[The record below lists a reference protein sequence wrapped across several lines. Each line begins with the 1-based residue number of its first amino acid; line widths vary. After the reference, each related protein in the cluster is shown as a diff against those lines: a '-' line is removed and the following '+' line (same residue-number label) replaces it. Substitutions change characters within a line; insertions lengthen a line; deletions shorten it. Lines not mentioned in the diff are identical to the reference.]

1 MKTVVALLA
10 LACATP
16 ALAADASSFAT
27 LADRYWDEN
36 LADQPDFATS
46 KGVHTYDARL
56 VDMSPAAVKRRI
68 AAMHAW
74 RDRLAAVDASKLSPD
89 ERADLA
95 TVRTNNESNLVAY
108 EVVREW
114 QRRPRVY
121 TSTAIGSVYL
131 VVKRDFAP
139 LEARLASVIARE
151 QQIPKLLEA
160 ARQNLRDVPRISVE
174 LALEELPA
182 NIEFLQKD
190 TVQAFATVKD
200 AALRAKFTASTEAA
214 THALAQFG
222 DWLKKDV
229 LPKAK
234 PEFAIG
240 ADAFAKKLA
249 ADELITEPLDR
260 VLERGEAELAR
271 LRAEFIATA
280 KKIDPTKPAPEVQ
293 ASLSADHGKPTTLL
307 ADVQARLAGLR
318 KFLVDHQ
325 IVTIPSTVMPI
336 VQESPPFMR
345 AFTLASM
352 DTPGPYETKAT
363 EAYYNVTLPDA
374 KWTPAEVESYMRG
387 GFSRT
392 VIEMVSIHE
401 AFPGH
406 YVQFLWMPK
415 VRSRTRKLYACSS
428 NAEGWAH
435 YAEQMMLD
443 EGVELSAGMVKG
455 ATDQRTAK
463 GDDPKLRLAQLQEA
477 LLRAARY
484 VVGIRMH
491 TRGMTLAQAIDFF
504 EKEGLQS
511 RKVAEMEA
519 KRGAEDPTY
528 LYYTYGKL
536 DILKLREAYAK
547 KLGPQF
553 TLRKFHDAFLAE
565 GAIPLP
571 LVRRALLEG
580 VGR

>member
-1 MKTVVALLA
+1 MKTVVALFA

-27 LADRYWDEN
+27 LADRYWDEV

-46 KGVHTYDARL
+46 KGVHQYDARL
-56 VDMSPAAVKRRI
+56 PDLSPAAVKKRI
-68 AAMHAW
+68 AWTHAW
-74 RDRLAAVDASKLSPD
+74 RDRFAAVDGKALSPD
-89 ERADLA
+89 DAADLEA
-95 TVRTNNESNLVAY
+95 MRANNESQIVFD
-108 EVVREW
+108 EVTRPW
-114 QRRPRVY
+114 QRQPRVY
-121 TSTAIGSVYL
+121 TNTAIGAVYMII
-131 VVKRDFAP
+131 KRDFAP
-139 LEARLASVIARE
+139 LPERLASVIARE
-151 QQIPKLLEA
+151 QAIPSLLQA
-160 ARQNLRDVPRISVE
+160 ARQNLRDVPSISVE

-190 TVQAFATVKD
+190 TVQAFAAVED

-222 DWLKKDV
+222 EWLKKDV
-229 LPKAK
+229 MPKAK

-249 ADELITEPLDR
+249 ADEMITEPLDR
-260 VLERGEAELAR
+260 VLQRGEAELSR
-271 LRAEFIATA
+271 LREELIATA
-280 KKIDPTKPAPEVQ
+280 KKIDATRPAKEVQ
-293 ASLSADHGKPTTLL
+293 ASLQADHGKPATLL

-318 KFLVDHQ
+318 KFLVDKQ
-325 IVTIPSTVMPI
+325 IVTIPSPVMPI

-352 DTPGPYETKAT
+352 DTPGPYESKAT
-363 EAYYNVTLPDA
+363 EAYYNVTLPDP
-374 KWTPAEVESYMRG
+374 KWPAADVESYMRG

-415 VRSRTRKLYACSS
+415 MRSRTRKLYACSS

-435 YAEQMMLD
+435 YAEQMMID
-443 EGVELSAGMVKG
+443 EGVAGN
-455 ATDQRTAK
+455 
-463 GDDPKLRLAQLQEA
+463 DPKQRLAQLEEA

-484 VVGIRMH
+484 VVGIRLH
-491 TRGMTLAQAIDFF
+491 TRGMTLPQAIELF
-504 EKEGLQS
+504 EQQGMQS
-511 RKVAEMEA
+511 HKVAEMEA
-519 KRGAEDPTY
+519 KRGTEDPTY

-536 DILKLREAYAK
+536 EILKLRDEYK
-547 KLGPQF
+547 RKLGSQYS
-553 TLRKFHDAFLAE
+553 LRKFHDAFLAQ

-571 LVRRALLEG
+571 LIRRALLH
-580 VGR
+580 